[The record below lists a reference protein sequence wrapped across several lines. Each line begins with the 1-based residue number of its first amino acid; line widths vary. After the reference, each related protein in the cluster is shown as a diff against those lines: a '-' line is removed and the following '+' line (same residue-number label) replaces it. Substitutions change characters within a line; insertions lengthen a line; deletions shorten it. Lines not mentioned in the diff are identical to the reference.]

1 VFLLSYVF
9 LLLKRTVQN
18 MLQFAL
24 ANCVE
29 QIRDIIGL
37 FTHNNLTLAD
47 KLVDINYREKSEVNS
62 DLLRIAED

>member
-1 VFLLSYVF
+1 
-9 LLLKRTVQN
+9 